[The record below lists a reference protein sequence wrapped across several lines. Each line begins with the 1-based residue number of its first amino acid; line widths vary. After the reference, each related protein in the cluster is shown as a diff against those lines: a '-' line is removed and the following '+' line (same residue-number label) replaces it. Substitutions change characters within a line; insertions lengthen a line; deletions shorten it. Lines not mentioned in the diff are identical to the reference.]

1 MKSVKVFIYS
11 YKNKNILDQLK
22 DMISKQSGLL
32 DVSYYVFDQNNVNR
46 EFHFKDMERVTYRFI
61 RWDDYKSKTYYRNT
75 AILNGDVANYFFE
88 VDPNISL
95 MGSWDI
101 YLSSVLKPKSVIS
114 GKGLPKLSL
123 DRHLVKADYIKS
135 DNINISN
142 YIDTKFMFLKLSDAM
157 MLTNLNILKGIG
169 QDLFASAIF
178 VSSGFDIES
187 LSSSAYTL
195 GIQDNADT
203 YVPYSVIHGY
213 NKMLSALLSKDNSRL
228 EAFHGV
234 NLSELTRMPYEI
246 DDVSY
251 LQYKISLEA
260 QDVPRFLS
268 GYSGVQIL

>member
-11 YKNKNILDQLK
+11 YKNKNLLDQLK

-32 DVSYYVFDQNNVNR
+32 DVSYYVFDQNNVDR
-46 EFHFKDMERVTYRFI
+46 EFHFKDIERVTYRFI

-75 AILNGDVANYFFE
+75 AILNGNAANYFFE

-101 YLSSVLKPKSVIS
+101 YLSSVLKPGSVIS
-114 GKGLPKLSL
+114 GKGLPKLTL

-135 DNINISN
+135 DNINVSN
-142 YIDTKFMFLKLSDAM
+142 YIDTSFMFLKLSDAM

-169 QDLFASAIF
+169 QDLFASATF
-178 VSSGFDIES
+178 VSNGLTIES
-187 LSSSAYTL
+187 LASSAYTL
-195 GIQDNADT
+195 NVQDNADT
-203 YVPYSVIHGY
+203 YVPYSMIHGY
-213 NKMLSALLSKDNSRL
+213 NKMLDLLLSRDNSKF
-228 EAFHGV
+228 EVFHEV
-234 NLSELTRMPYEI
+234 SLSELTRMPYEI
-246 DDVSY
+246 NDVSY